1 MNYSGIDLHSNNSVI
16 VVSDETDRVLCKR
29 RVANDLRVV
38 LSTLEPYRQELAAVA
53 VESTFNWYWLVDGLQ
68 AAGYTVRLANTAA
81 MKRYEGLKYSDDDT
95 DAAYLAQLLRLGILP
110 TGYICP
116 IEERG
121 LRDLARKRLQLSRSR
136 TQHILAVET
145 NVARQTGAR
154 IASRVVKQLT
164 EQTVQELGLSEEV
177 RWALA
182 ANVAVIQTLNV
193 QIKKLEEH
201 LGTRVRP
208 RAEFKLLTTVPGIG
222 EILATTIM
230 LETASIERFAGVGNF
245 ASYARCVDS
254 KHLSNGKKKGE
265 GNVRNGNKYLA
276 WAFIE
281 AANFARRY
289 CPEAKRFH
297 DRKRAQTNTIVATKA
312 LAHKLARACYHMLK
326 EGQPFDVKRCFA

>member
-81 MKRYEGLKYSDDDT
+81 MKRYEGLKHSDDDT
-95 DAAYLAQLLRLGILP
+95 DAAYLAHLLRLGILP

-182 ANVAVIQTLNV
+182 ANVAVIQTLNA

-230 LETASIERFAGVGNF
+230 LETASIERFASVGNF

-254 KHLSNGKKKGE
+254 RRLSNGKKKGK
-265 GNVRNGNKYLA
+265 GNVKNGNPRLGVRGGRPLRTPLLPRSQA
-276 WAFIE
+276 LLRTQAI
-281 AANFARRY
+281 AHQPDRGQHGAR
-289 CPEAKRFH
+289 P
-297 DRKRAQTNTIVATKA
+297 Q
-312 LAHKLARACYHMLK
+312 ARPCLLPHA
-326 EGQPFDVKRCFA
+326 